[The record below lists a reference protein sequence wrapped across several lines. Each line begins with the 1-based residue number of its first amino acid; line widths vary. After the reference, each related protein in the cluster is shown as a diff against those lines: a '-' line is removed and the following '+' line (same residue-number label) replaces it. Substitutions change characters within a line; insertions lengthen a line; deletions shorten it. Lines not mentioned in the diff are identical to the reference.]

1 MQHYQADAHQQTR
14 IDLLEAFLDRHLD
27 ALPERDAL
35 LAEDGYQH
43 PFWDEVDGL
52 ALADVFLAEAG
63 PEGQQALVDAL
74 VFPRSLGHDD
84 TAHAYIRQR
93 LLQIVSQ
100 AGVAA
105 YPSPYGFQALER
117 RVRHMLVHAFEDSDH
132 ALQPGYKADNHWD
145 YPSGAWARPGLAE
158 CLALLARHPIDEA
171 WQDLAQWLLG
181 GEWDR
186 PNPASNAYYPRLAE
200 VYQGKAAEA
209 IRRFAVGLAEAGRL
223 EATLHERAV
232 RTWAESLCTLPPL
245 VQGDSTGEQ
254 RLDAL
259 NAEFVD
265 HALTQLP
272 DSATLLRSLIDE
284 PGTSTAHWLL
294 AGVREVARLGL
305 EPEALE
311 RHYENHQGRALTALL
326 DVGHLEKD
334 EEAALAE
341 QLAGFPRAS
350 LLTALPFSGA
360 ASEAVLD
367 ALGWSDLKPLQR
379 LYLDLALAT
388 DHSGRLVED
397 LQSSDDPELGVVDR
411 DALQAALDQAD
422 AGHLADY
429 LAALEGTPWAF
440 PNTRLL
446 LDAFRGLER
455 KALEK
460 KLQRHAQAALRAYGL
475 LPTHGADETR
485 ERYLALKRYHRE
497 VERYG
502 AERQANS
509 QAAIQ
514 AGLENL
520 ARTAG
525 YGDATRL
532 EWAMEA
538 EIAEQTPD
546 RLHLDGYDLW
556 LELQGLNPVMV
567 ASKGGKRLK
576 SVPAA
581 LRKHDGHAELKTL
594 QGRMKDQIRRF
605 RLTLEAMMAR
615 GEALEPTQLHQL
627 LRMPAARL
635 LLDHLVLR
643 DGDGLLGWLDGDAF
657 ALRPL
662 TGPAHPIEGPLL
674 IAHPLHLYQAG
685 ALSAWQQAL
694 VAQRRVQPFK
704 QVFREL
710 YLLTPAE
717 RENGLKSMRFAG
729 HVLRSAVA
737 ARLLRARGWTTHD
750 GEEVF
755 RNWGQGLY
763 AFVDFPDAQRYLPLT
778 ETITLQ
784 AIEFVRD
791 RAPLPL
797 EEVPPL
803 VFSETLR
810 DADLIVSVAFT
821 GETSTHAGSAEVIQR
836 RAELVQALVGN
847 LGLANV
853 RCEGHHAHITG
864 SRARYRLHL
873 GSGVIHIEPG
883 NYLCI
888 VPAGKQADDLYLPFA
903 DSDARTSEIIS
914 KLFLLLDDGAIN
926 DPSILEQI
934 RRSEA
939 PA

>member
-1 MQHYQADAHQQTR
+1 MQHYQAAPHQQAR
-14 IDLLEAFLDRHLD
+14 IALLDAFLDRTLD

-52 ALADVFLAEAG
+52 ALADAFLAEAG
-63 PEGQQALVDAL
+63 PDGQQALVDAL
-74 VFPRSLGHDD
+74 VFPRIWGHDE
-84 TAHAYIRQR
+84 TEHLYTRQR
-93 LLQIVSQ
+93 LARIASH
-100 AGVAA
+100 AGVTAHPGA
-105 YPSPYGFQALER
+105 YGFQALER
-117 RVRHMLVHAFEDSDH
+117 RVRHMLTHGYEDSDH
-132 ALQPGYKADNHWD
+132 GLLFGYSTDAYWHQPA
-145 YPSGAWARPGLAE
+145 SAWATPDLE
-158 CLALLARHPIDEA
+158 DCLELLAGFAVDDA
-171 WQDLAQWLLG
+171 WLDLAHWLLG
-181 GEWDR
+181 GEWDH
-186 PNPASNAYYPRLAE
+186 PCPSENVFHKHLAE
-200 VYQGKAAEA
+200 AYQGKVAEA
-209 IRRFAVGLAEAGRL
+209 LRHFAVALAETDRL
-223 EATLHERAV
+223 DGALHERAV
-232 RTWAESLCTLPPL
+232 RTWADSLCTLPPL
-245 VQGDSTGEQ
+245 NEGHSPAEQ

-259 NAEFVD
+259 NAELIERNL
-265 HALTQLP
+265 AQLP
-272 DSATLLRSLIDE
+272 DTSGLFRLIGKR
-284 PGTSTAHWLL
+284 GTSSPHWLL

-305 EPEALE
+305 EPGTL
-311 RHYENHQGRALTALL
+311 RVHYEDICGRVLIALL
-326 DVGHLEKD
+326 DVGQLEKD
-334 EEAALAE
+334 DEAELAK
-341 QLAGFPRAS
+341 QLADFPRTS

-379 LYLDLALAT
+379 LYLDLALAV

-475 LPTHGADETR
+475 LPISGADETR

-525 YGDATRL
+525 HGDATRL

-556 LELQGLNPVMV
+556 LELQGLNPVIV
-567 ASKGGKRLK
+567 AGKGGKRLK

-581 LRKHDGHAELKTL
+581 LRKHDGHAELKAL

-615 GEALEPTQLHQL
+615 GEALEPSQLRQL

-662 TGPAHPIEGPLL
+662 AGPARPIEGPLL
-674 IAHPLHLYQAG
+674 IAHPLHLYEAG

-717 RENGLKSMRFAG
+717 RENGLKSLRFAG

-821 GETSTHAGSAEVIQR
+821 GETGTHAGSAEVIQR

-853 RCEGHHAHITG
+853 RCEEHHAHITG

-888 VPAGKQADDLYLPFA
+888 VPAGKPADDLYLPFA

-914 KLFLLLDDGAIN
+914 KLFLLLDDGAID

-934 RRSEA
+934 RRSEV

>member
-1 MQHYQADAHQQTR
+1 MQHYQAAPHQQAR
-14 IDLLEAFLDRHLD
+14 IALLDAFLDRTLD

-52 ALADVFLAEAG
+52 ALADAFLAEAG
-63 PEGQQALVDAL
+63 PDGQPALVDAL
-74 VFPRSLGHDD
+74 VFPRSLGHDE
-84 TAHAYIRQR
+84 TEHRYTRQR
-93 LLQIVSQ
+93 LAQIVSR

-105 YPSPYGFQALER
+105 YPDAYGFQALER
-117 RVRHMLVHAFEDSDH
+117 RVRHMLTHGYEDSDH
-132 ALQPGYKADNHWD
+132 GLLFGYSTDAYWHQPA
-145 YPSGAWARPGLAE
+145 SAWATPDLE
-158 CLALLARHPIDEA
+158 DCLELLAGFAVDDA
-171 WQDLAQWLLG
+171 WLDLAHWLLG
-181 GEWDR
+181 GEWDH
-186 PNPASNAYYPRLAE
+186 PCPSENVFHKHLAE
-200 VYQGKAAEA
+200 AYQGKAAEA
-209 IRRFAVGLAEAGRL
+209 LRHFAVALAETDRL
-223 EATLHERAV
+223 DGALHERAV
-232 RTWAESLCTLPPL
+232 RTWADSLCTLPPL
-245 VQGDSTGEQ
+245 NEGHSPAEQ

-259 NAEFVD
+259 NAELIERNL
-265 HALTQLP
+265 AQLP
-272 DSATLLRSLIDE
+272 DTSGLFRLIGKR
-284 PGTSTAHWLL
+284 GTSSPHWLL

-305 EPEALE
+305 EPGTL
-311 RHYENHQGRALTALL
+311 RVHYEDICGRVLIALL
-326 DVGHLEKD
+326 DVGQLEKD
-334 EEAALAE
+334 DEAELAK
-341 QLAGFPRAS
+341 QLADFPRTS

-379 LYLDLALAT
+379 LYLDLALAV

-475 LPTHGADETR
+475 LPISGADETR

-525 YGDATRL
+525 HGDATRL

-556 LELQGLNPVMV
+556 LELQGLNPVIV
-567 ASKGGKRLK
+567 AGKGGKRLK

-581 LRKHDGHAELKTL
+581 LRKHEDLAELKTL
-594 QGRMKDQIRRF
+594 QARMKDQIRRF

-615 GEALEPTQLHQL
+615 GEALELTQLRQL

-643 DGDGLLGWLDGDAF
+643 DGDGQLGWLDGDAF
-657 ALRPL
+657 TLCSLA
-662 TGPAHPIEGPLL
+662 GPARPIEGPLL
-674 IAHPLHLYQAG
+674 IAHPLHLFEAG

-717 RENGLKSMRFAG
+717 RENGLKSLRFAG

-821 GETSTHAGSAEVIQR
+821 GETGTHAGSAEVIQR

-888 VPAGKQADDLYLPFA
+888 VPAGKPADDLYLPFA

-914 KLFLLLDDGAIN
+914 KLFLLLDDGAID

-934 RRSEA
+934 RRSEV

>member
-1 MQHYQADAHQQTR
+1 MQHYQADTRQQAR
-14 IDLLEAFLDRHLD
+14 IALLDAFLDRTLD

-52 ALADVFLAEAG
+52 ALADAFLAEAG
-63 PEGQQALVDAL
+63 PDGQPALVDAL
-74 VFPRSLGHDD
+74 VFPRIWGHDE
-84 TAHAYIRQR
+84 TEHLYTRQR
-93 LLQIVSQ
+93 LAQIASH
-100 AGVAA
+100 AGVTAHPGA
-105 YPSPYGFQALER
+105 YGFQALER
-117 RVRHMLVHAFEDSDH
+117 RVRHMLTQAFEDSDY
-132 ALQPGYKADNHWD
+132 ALQPGFKAQAHWH
-145 YPSGAWARPGLAE
+145 YPTGAWVTPDLEE
-158 CLALLARHPIDEA
+158 CLELLAGYPVDGA
-171 WQDLAQWLLG
+171 WLDFAQWLLG
-181 GEWDR
+181 GDWDR
-186 PNPASNAYYPRLAE
+186 PSPAEDAYYPRLAE

-209 IRRFAVGLAEAGRL
+209 IRHFAVALAEAGRL
-223 EATLHERAV
+223 DAALHERAV
-232 RTWAESLCTLPPL
+232 HTWADSLCTLPPR
-245 VQGDSTGEQ
+245 VEGDSTGEQ

-259 NAEFVD
+259 NAERVER
-265 HALTQLP
+265 ALAQLP
-272 DSATLLRSLIDE
+272 ESATWLHSLVGDR
-284 PGTSTAHWLL
+284 GTSSPGWLL
-294 AGVREVARLGL
+294 AGVRELSRLDL
-305 EPEALE
+305 EPDALE
-311 RHYENHQGRALTALL
+311 KHYENHLGRVLTALL
-326 DVGHLEKD
+326 DVGQLEKD
-334 EEAALAE
+334 DEAELAK

-360 ASEAVLD
+360 ASAAVLD

-379 LYLDLALAT
+379 LYLDLALAI

-411 DALQAALDQAD
+411 PALQAALDQAN

-429 LAALEGTPWAF
+429 LATLDGTPWAF

-475 LPTHGADETR
+475 LPLSGAEETR

-581 LRKHDGHAELKTL
+581 LRKHEGLTELKTL

-615 GEALEPTQLHQL
+615 GEALEPAQLRQL

-643 DGDGLLGWLDGDAF
+643 DGDGQLGWLNGDAF
-657 ALRPL
+657 TLCPL
-662 TGPAHPIEGPLL
+662 TGPARAIDGPLL
-674 IAHPLHLYQAG
+674 IAHPLHLFEAG

-717 RENGLKSMRFAG
+717 RENGLKSLRFAG

-763 AFVDFPDAQRYLPLT
+763 AFLNFPDAQRYLPLT
-778 ETITLQ
+778 EAITLREV
-784 AIEFVRD
+784 EFVQD
-791 RAPLPL
+791 RAALPL

-803 VFSETLR
+803 LFSETLR

-821 GETSTHAGSAEVIQR
+821 GETASHAGSAETIQR
-836 RAELVQALVGN
+836 RAELVQALVAD

-888 VPAGKQADDLYLPFA
+888 VPAGKPADDLYLPFA
-903 DSDARTSEIIS
+903 DSDTRTSEIIS
-914 KLFLLLDDGAIN
+914 KLFLLLDDGAID

>member
-1 MQHYQADAHQQTR
+1 MQHYQADTRQQAR
-14 IDLLEAFLDRHLD
+14 IALLDAFLDRYVD

-43 PFWDEVDGL
+43 PYWDEVDGL
-52 ALADVFLAEAG
+52 ALADAFLAEAG
-63 PEGQQALVDAL
+63 TEGQQVLVDAL
-74 VFPRSLGHDD
+74 VFPRSWGHDE
-84 TAHAYIRQR
+84 TLHLHTRQR
-93 LLQIVSQ
+93 LLQIASH
-100 AGVAA
+100 AGITAH
-105 YPSPYGFQALER
+105 PSAYGFQALER
-117 RVRHMLVHAFEDSDH
+117 RVRHMLTHAFEDSDY
-132 ALQPGYKADNHWD
+132 ALQPGYKAQTHWH
-145 YPSGAWARPGLAE
+145 YPTGAWAAPDLEE
-158 CLALLARHPIDEA
+158 CLELLADYPVDGA
-171 WQDLAQWLLG
+171 WLDFAQWLLG
-181 GEWDR
+181 GGWDR
-186 PNPASNAYYPRLAE
+186 PSPAEDAYYPRLAE
-200 VYQGKAAEA
+200 VYQGKAAAA
-209 IRRFAVGLAEAGRL
+209 IRRFAVALAEAGRL
-223 EATLHERAV
+223 DAALHERAV
-232 RTWAESLCTLPPL
+232 HTWADSLCTLPPR
-245 VQGDSTGEQ
+245 VEGTSTGEQ

-259 NAEFVD
+259 NAERVD
-265 HALTQLP
+265 RALAQLP
-272 DSATLLRSLIDE
+272 ESATWLRSLVGDQ
-284 PGTSTAHWLL
+284 GTSTPGWLL
-294 AGVREVARLGL
+294 AGVRELSRLDLAPG
-305 EPEALE
+305 ALE
-311 RHYENHQGRALTALL
+311 KHYENHLGRVLTALL
-326 DVGHLEKD
+326 DVGQLEKD
-334 EEAALAE
+334 DEAPLIE
-341 QLAGFPRAS
+341 QLAGFPHAS
-350 LLTALPFSGA
+350 LLAALPFSGA
-360 ASEAVLD
+360 ASEAVLE
-367 ALGWSDLKPLQR
+367 ALGWHDLKPLQR
-379 LYLDLALAT
+379 LYLDLALAV

-411 DALQAALDQAD
+411 DALQAALDQVD

-429 LAALEGTPWAF
+429 LAALDDTPWAF

-475 LPTHGADETR
+475 LPLSGADETR

-556 LELQGLNPVMV
+556 LELQGLNPTLV
-567 ASKGGKRLK
+567 AGKGGKRLK

-581 LRKHDGHAELKTL
+581 LRKHDGHAELKAL

-615 GEALEPTQLHQL
+615 GEALEPTQLRQL

-635 LLDHLVLR
+635 LLDQLVLR
-643 DGDGLLGWLDGDAF
+643 NTDGHLGWLDADAF

-662 TGPAHPIEGPLL
+662 AGPAQPIDGPLL
-674 IAHPLHLYQAG
+674 IAHPLHLFEAG

-694 VAQRRVQPFK
+694 VAERRVQPFK

-737 ARLLRARGWTTHD
+737 ARLLRTRGWTTHD

-763 AFVDFPDAQRYLPLT
+763 AFLNFPDAQRYLPLT
-778 ETITLQ
+778 EAITLQ
-784 AIEFVRD
+784 EVEFVRD
-791 RAPLPL
+791 RAALPL
-797 EEVPPL
+797 EDVPPL
-803 VFSETLR
+803 LFSETLR

-821 GETSTHAGSAEVIQR
+821 GETSTSTGSAEVIQR
-836 RAELVQALVGN
+836 RAELVQALVGD

-888 VPAGKQADDLYLPFA
+888 VPAGKPADDLYLPFA

>member
-1 MQHYQADAHQQTR
+1 MQHYQADAHQQAR
-14 IDLLEAFLDRHLD
+14 IALLDAFLDRTLD

-52 ALADVFLAEAG
+52 ALADAFLAEAG
-63 PEGQQALVDAL
+63 PDGPQALVDAL
-74 VFPRSLGHDD
+74 VFPCSWGHDE
-84 TAHAYIRQR
+84 TEHRYTRQR
-93 LLQIVSQ
+93 LLHITSR

-105 YPSPYGFQALER
+105 YPSAHSFQALER
-117 RVRHMLVHAFEDSDH
+117 RVRHMLAHAFEDSDH
-132 ALQPGYKADNHWD
+132 ALHPGYVARHYWHT
-145 YPSGAWARPGLAE
+145 PASAWTTPNLEDCLELLAE
-158 CLALLARHPIDEA
+158 HPVDSP
-171 WQDLAQWLLG
+171 WLDFGQWLLSG
-181 GEWDR
+181 DWDR
-186 PNPASNAYYPRLAE
+186 RSPLEDAYHPRLAE
-200 VYQGKAAEA
+200 SYQGRAEDA
-209 IRRFAVGLAEAGRL
+209 IRRFAVGLADAGRL
-223 EATLHERAV
+223 DAAQHEHAV
-232 RTWAESLCTLPPL
+232 RTWADSLCTLPPL
-245 VQGDSTGEQ
+245 ATGSSPGEQ

-259 NAEFVD
+259 NAAFIQRSL
-265 HALTQLP
+265 ARLP
-272 DSATLLRSLIDE
+272 ESAEQLRSLIGE
-284 PGTSTAHWLL
+284 RGTSTAHWLL
-294 AGVREVARLGL
+294 AAMGELTRLGL
-305 EPEALE
+305 EPGTLND
-311 RHYENHQGRALTALL
+311 HYDNPQGRALIALL
-326 DVGHLEKD
+326 DVGQLDSTES
-334 EEAALAE
+334 AALPG
-341 QLAGFPRAS
+341 QLASFPRAS
-350 LLTALPFSGA
+350 LLTALPYSGA

-379 LYLDLALAT
+379 LYLDLALAV

-411 DALQAALDQAD
+411 DALQAALDQVD

-429 LAALEGTPWAF
+429 LAALEGTHWAF

-446 LDAFRGLER
+446 LDAFHGLER

-475 LPTHGADETR
+475 LPISGADETR

-576 SVPAA
+576 SVPAG
-581 LRKHDGHAELKTL
+581 LRKHDGHAELKAL

-662 TGPAHPIEGPLL
+662 TGPARPIEGPLL
-674 IAHPLHLYQAG
+674 IAHPLHLYEAG

-694 VAQRRVQPFK
+694 VTQRRVQPFK

-763 AFVDFPDAQRYLPLT
+763 AFADFPDAQRYLPLT

-821 GETSTHAGSAEVIQR
+821 GETGTHAGSAEVIQR

-888 VPAGKQADDLYLPFA
+888 VPAGKPADDLYLPFA

-914 KLFLLLDDGAIN
+914 KLFLLLDDGAID